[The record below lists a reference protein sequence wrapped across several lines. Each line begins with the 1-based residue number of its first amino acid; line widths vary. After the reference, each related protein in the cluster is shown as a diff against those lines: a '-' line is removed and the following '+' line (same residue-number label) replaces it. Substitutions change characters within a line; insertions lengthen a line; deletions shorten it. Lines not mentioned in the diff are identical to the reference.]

1 MSNTQQT
8 TMKLEIKK
16 YPKMIESFAQENF
29 NLKTLLGALVFL
41 LLLNTLTTIY
51 LLKKGPEVIA
61 LEASGHV
68 AKIDA
73 KITDLQIQEAVKE
86 YISYRYSW
94 NKDTAQ
100 EHFKKAEF
108 FVEPNLVAAFKKAMI
123 DVTKY
128 IQDKKVTQRV
138 YPKNIEIDLK
148 NKTASVTL
156 DRITEFEQLKAATEM
171 KLVLNFSV
179 DDRTPINPWGIYI
192 TKETEKVA
200 E

>member
-1 MSNTQQT
+1 MSNTQT
-8 TMKLEIKK
+8 NLKLEIKK
-16 YPKMIESFAQENF
+16 YPKMIEAFAQENF
-29 NLKTLLGALVFL
+29 NLKTLLGVLSFL
-41 LLLNTLTTIY
+41 LLLNTFVTIY

-68 AKIDA
+68 AKLDT

-94 NKDTAQ
+94 SKDNAQ
-100 EHFKKAEF
+100 ERLRKAEF
-108 FVEPNLVAAFKKAMI
+108 FVEPNLIVAFRKAMI

-128 IQDKKVTQRV
+128 IQDKKITQKV
-138 YPKNIEIDLK
+138 YPKTIEVDLK
-148 NKTASVTL
+148 NKTASLIL

-192 TKETEKVA
+192 TKETEKVS

>member
-1 MSNTQQT
+1 
-8 TMKLEIKK
+8 
-16 YPKMIESFAQENF
+16 MIEAFAQENF
-29 NLKTLLGALVFL
+29 NLKTLLGVLSFL
-41 LLLNTLTTIY
+41 LLLNTFVTIY

-68 AKIDA
+68 AKLDT

-94 NKDTAQ
+94 NKDNAQ
-100 EHFKKAEF
+100 ERLRKAEF
-108 FVEPNLVAAFKKAMI
+108 FVEPNLIVAFRKAMT

-128 IQDKKVTQRV
+128 IQDKKITQRV
-138 YPKNIEIDLK
+138 YPKNIEVDLK
-148 NKTASVTL
+148 NKTASLTL

-179 DDRTPINPWGIYI
+179 DDRTPVNPWGIYV
-192 TKETEKVA
+192 TKETEKVS